1 MNSYSIIQVFCGVI
15 FLFLGMKFFRHRR
28 KPDITSKKVT
38 RRRGRKRRVSA
49 PVPSGAKTEAVIV
62 EAGEKKDNDLST
74 VRFDELGVDSRLL
87 KGVEDAGFE
96 FCTPIQ
102 ARSLPSLLRNEDIA
116 GQAQTG
122 TGKTAAYLLATM
134 NRLLK
139 ESGGSEIPT
148 GRSQANPRALILAPT
163 RELAIQIKKDADILG
178 AYTGFKLA
186 LIYGGVD
193 YEKQRKSLQM
203 GADIVIGT
211 PGRIIDY
218 FKQNVFSLNSIE
230 ALVLD
235 EADRMFDLGFI
246 KDLRFLLRR
255 MPHPSK
261 RLNMLYSATLS
272 HRVNE
277 LAYEYMNT
285 PKLVEIASETRAA
298 SKISQVLYHVSSDE
312 KISLL
317 VGLLNT
323 QKPFRTIIFA
333 NTKRVVSL
341 LVGYLNSNGYKARA
355 LSGDVEQAKRERLI
369 DDFKMG
375 KIDIVVATDV
385 AARGLH
391 IPDVTHVVNYDLPNH
406 CEDYVHRIGRTAR
419 AGARGDAISL
429 ACEEYVFALQSI
441 EEYIG
446 HKILVEQV
454 NERLLPDL
462 IKPAFKDR
470 KFSTRRKNHS

>member
-1 MNSYSIIQVFCGVI
+1 M
-15 FLFLGMKFFRHRR
+15 
-28 KPDITSKKVT
+28 
-38 RRRGRKRRVSA
+38 
-49 PVPSGAKTEAVIV
+49 
-62 EAGEKKDNDLST
+62 
-74 VRFDELGVDSRLL
+74 
-87 KGVEDAGFE
+87 
-96 FCTPIQ
+96 
-102 ARSLPSLLRNEDIA
+102 
-116 GQAQTG
+116 
-122 TGKTAAYLLATM
+122 
-134 NRLLK
+134 
-139 ESGGSEIPT
+139 
-148 GRSQANPRALILAPT
+148 
-163 RELAIQIKKDADILG
+163 
-178 AYTGFKLA
+178 
-186 LIYGGVD
+186 D
-193 YEKQRKSLQM
+193 YEKQRKSLQT
-203 GADIVIGT
+203 GADIIIGT

-391 IPDVTHVVNYDLPNH
+391 IPDVTHVVNYDLPNN

-429 ACEEYVFALQSI
+429 ACEEYVFSLQSI

-446 HKILVEQV
+446 HKIMVEQV

-462 IKPAFKDR
+462 IKPALKDR
-470 KFSTRRKNHS
+470 KFSKRRKNHA